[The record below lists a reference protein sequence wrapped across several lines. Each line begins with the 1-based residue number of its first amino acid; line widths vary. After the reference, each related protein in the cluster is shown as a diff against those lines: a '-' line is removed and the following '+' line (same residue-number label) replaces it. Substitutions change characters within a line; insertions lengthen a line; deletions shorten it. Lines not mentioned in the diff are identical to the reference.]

1 MAMSRALLFSMVVLA
16 APAFAEARFFRTL
29 EDVPLP
35 PGLTEVDAGFAFEGE
50 AGRIVTARAEGR
62 AAAAAVRDFYVDTLP
77 ALGWS
82 LSPGGEAIVFQR
94 GRERLTL
101 SISTR
106 DAGTRLEA
114 RLVVRPAS
122 MSGD

>member
-1 MAMSRALLFSMVVLA
+1 MSRALIFALVLAA
-16 APAFAEARFFRTL
+16 APAFAEARFFRAL

-35 PGLTEVDAGFAFEGE
+35 PGLTETEPGFAFDAGS
-50 AGRIVTARAEGR
+50 GRIVEAHAEGR
-62 AAAAAVRDFYVDTLP
+62 ASAAAVRDFYVDTLP

-82 LSPGGEAIVFQR
+82 LSPGGEALVFQR

-101 SISTR
+101 SISAR

-114 RLVVRPAS
+114 RLIVRPAS